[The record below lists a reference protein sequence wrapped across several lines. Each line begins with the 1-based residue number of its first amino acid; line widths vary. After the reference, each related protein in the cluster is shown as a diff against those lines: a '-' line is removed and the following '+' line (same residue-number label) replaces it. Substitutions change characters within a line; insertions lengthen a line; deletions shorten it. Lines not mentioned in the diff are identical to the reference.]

1 MLCVIDNY
9 DSFTYNLVHMF
20 LVANCD
26 VKVFRNDE
34 ITKEEIIKLNPEAI
48 AVSPGPGKPEDS
60 EVTLDAIE
68 VSFQKNIPL
77 LGVCLGHQAI
87 AYYSG
92 GKVVRGDYPVH
103 GKADLIYHDGQGLFK
118 DVSNPFKATRYH
130 SLVVLEETLPEEL
143 EVNARNKEGVVMAI
157 RHKEAPVYGVQ
168 FHPESFLTEEGE
180 KIIKNFLK
188 MSGGEKNEHQAGSS
202 KAR

>member
-20 LVANCD
+20 LVAGCD

-34 ITKEEIIKLNPEAI
+34 ITAEEILKLNPEAI

-60 EVTLDAIE
+60 KVTLDAIDLA
-68 VSFQKNIPL
+68 FKKKIPL

-87 AYYSG
+87 AYYFG
-92 GKVVRGDYPVH
+92 GKVVRGAYPVH
-103 GKADLIYHDGQGLFK
+103 GKADLIYHDGKGLFK
-118 DVSNPFKATRYH
+118 DISNPFKATRYH
-130 SLVVLEETLPEEL
+130 SLVVSEEALPEEL

-157 RHKEAPVYGVQ
+157 SHKNTPIYGVQ

-180 KIIKNFLK
+180 KVIKNFLAI
-188 MSGGEKNEHQAGSS
+188 SGGMKYEH
-202 KAR
+202 

>member
-20 LVANCD
+20 LTAGCE

-34 ITKEEIIKLNPEAI
+34 VSAEEIVDLNPQAI
-48 AVSPGPGKPEDS
+48 AISPGPGKPEDS
-60 EVTLDAIE
+60 GVTLSVIE
-68 VSFQKNIPL
+68 VCFKKKIPL

-87 AYYSG
+87 AYYFG
-92 GKVVRGDYPVH
+92 GKVVRGEYPVH
-103 GKADLIYHDGQGLFK
+103 GKADFIYHDGKMLFK

-130 SLVVLEETLPEEL
+130 SLIVPEETLPEFL

-157 RHKEAPVYGVQ
+157 RHKEAPIFGVQ
-168 FHPESFLTEEGE
+168 FHPESFLTDEGE
-180 KIIKNFLK
+180 RIIKNFLRLA
-188 MSGGEKNEHQAGSS
+188 GGEKDDN
-202 KAR
+202 